1 MQINAVPSKQGS
13 QWVVEGFKLVKAQ
26 PLQLFALT
34 FLYLICLFMCAV
46 IPGVGQIAP
55 LLISPLLSV
64 GFMHGVRA
72 VAQGQV
78 AKPTMLFQ
86 GFNDGEGKA
95 WRGLL
100 LLGLVNAVVTSLGL
114 FIAALFDD
122 GTLLKLVT
130 GSLKADDPALKSPT
144 GLFTG
149 FATFLLVYVPLQM
162 ALWYAPFFMAW
173 HKMGLAQSLFSSFW
187 AVKQNKGAFFRYA
200 LTWFGV
206 TVMASMALQVLR
218 VAVPSQMVMSIVLT
232 PLSTILFAAVYS
244 SFWPSYRDAIGKD
257 DQTADAEQR

>member
-1 MQINAVPSKQGS
+1 MQIKIVPSKQGS
-13 QWVVEGFKLVKAQ
+13 QWVFEGFKLVRAQ

-34 FLYLICLFMCAV
+34 FLYLICLFICAV
-46 IPGVGQIAP
+46 IPGIGQIAP

-72 VAQGQV
+72 VSQGQI
-78 AKPTMLFQ
+78 AKPMMLFQ
-86 GFNDGEGKA
+86 GFKDAEGKA
-95 WRGLL
+95 WQGLL

-130 GSLKADDPALKSPT
+130 GSLKADDPALKSPS

-149 FATFLLVYVPLQM
+149 FATFLIVYIPLQM
-162 ALWYAPFFMAW
+162 ALWYAPFFVAW

-187 AVKQNKGAFFRYA
+187 AVKQNKGAFFRYG

-206 TVMASMALQVLR
+206 TIVASMVLQVLR
-218 VAVPSQMVMSIVLT
+218 IAVPSQAVMSIVLT

-244 SFWPSYRDAIGKD
+244 SFWPTYRDAFAVD
-257 DQTADAEQR
+257 DATSDADQR